1 MNQSNGAQSGVVM
14 RPTITDVARR
24 AGVSRQTVSRVSR
37 GVVGVNPGTAARVQR
52 AIDEL
57 GYRPHL
63 AARALSSGRSGVIG
77 VLTHDV
83 GSAGAAIVILS
94 GVERAASEAGF
105 GVSVVTVG
113 SFDPVSVQSGV
124 ERLLGSGC
132 DGIVLMAPWA
142 SDAEALRT
150 LVVPVP
156 VVTTSQLEGFP
167 GPAVYND
174 TGAATGALMAH
185 LLDLGHRTVHH
196 VTGPDSWSA
205 ARLRVRAWRSALVD
219 AGAPVPP
226 VLSGDWSS
234 ESGYRAGLEL
244 ARDESVTAIFAAND
258 DMALGVLH
266 AMAESGRRV
275 PEDVSVVGFDNSAQ
289 SAHFFPPLTT
299 VGFEPR
305 NHSRLAVSVLLA
317 QMAGHPAP
325 VIAPL
330 GHDLVIR
337 ASSGPP
343 PS

>member
-1 MNQSNGAQSGVVM
+1 MNQPTSAHDAAGT

-37 GVVGVNPGTAARVQR
+37 GVVGVNPATAARVRR
-52 AIDEL
+52 AIDDL
-57 GYRPHL
+57 GYRPHM

-105 GVSVVTVG
+105 GVSVVSVG
-113 SFDPVSVQSGV
+113 SFDPSTVQSGI

-132 DGIVLMAPWA
+132 DGVILMAPWA

-156 VVTTSQLEGFP
+156 VVTTSQVEGFP
-167 GPAVYND
+167 HPAVYND
-174 TGAATGALMAH
+174 TGAATSALMAH

-196 VTGPDSWSA
+196 VAGPDSWNA
-205 ARLRVRAWRSALVD
+205 ARLRVRAWQNVLED
-219 AGAPVPP
+219 AGAPVPA
-226 VLSGDWSS
+226 VLPGDWSS

-244 ARDESVTAIFAAND
+244 AQDDSVTAVFAAND
-258 DMALGVLH
+258 AMALGVLH
-266 AMAESGRRV
+266 AMAEAGRRV
-275 PEDVSVVGFDNSAQ
+275 PADVSVVGFDNSPE

-299 VGFEPR
+299 VGFDARE
-305 NHSRLAVSVLLA
+305 HSTLAVSVLLA

-330 GHDLVIR
+330 GHELVLR
-337 ASSGPP
+337 ASSAPP
-343 PS
+343 RS